1 MVLRL
6 DSVYADGQRIRFSV
20 LDTGIGIAADQ
31 QEAVFDSFQQADG
44 TTTREYGGTGLGL
57 SISRKLV
64 RLMDGELALTS
75 TPGQGSEFCFSLPC
89 ETASPEQI
97 AELEDHDGDPI
108 KVDLSSYRVLVVED
122 NEVNQKVAG
131 GILRKLGV
139 QTVDVVD
146 NGLEALNFL
155 REQTVD
161 IVFMDVQMPVMD
173 GYDATRQ
180 LRKIDAL
187 AQLPVVAM
195 TANAMDGDRDECMA
209 AGMNDY
215 VSKPIKLDQVRQA
228 LVRNLVPAVN
238 VEVDSAAN
246 S

>member
-1 MVLRL
+1 M
-6 DSVYADGQRIRFSV
+6 
-20 LDTGIGIAADQ
+20 
-31 QEAVFDSFQQADG
+31 
-44 TTTREYGGTGLGL
+44 
-57 SISRKLV
+57 
-64 RLMDGELALTS
+64 
-75 TPGQGSEFCFSLPC
+75 
-89 ETASPEQI
+89 
-97 AELEDHDGDPI
+97 
-108 KVDLSSYRVLVVED
+108 DLSSYRVLVVED